1 MKRKYLYIAT
11 LILWIAFCFTDFL
24 EENNS
29 NSNFME
35 GVVMASG
42 IVVGI
47 IYIIADLTQMHI
59 GAAKFKEILI
69 NSLIWVGMAAG
80 ISFCIELL
88 MEWDLWIIPQA
99 TGGLEHFLNGIEYI
113 AFPIIYVVESLP
125 IYWLYNLIRFAI
137 NKIRKK

>member
-1 MKRKYLYIAT
+1 MKRKYLYITT
-11 LILWIAFCFTDFL
+11 LILWIMLCFSDFL
-24 EENNS
+24 EENFTYSVLMNYVLDIS
-29 NSNFME
+29 GML
-35 GVVMASG
+35 AG
-42 IVVGI
+42 IV
-47 IYIIADLTQMHI
+47 YIVADLTLMHI

-99 TGGLEHFLNGIEYI
+99 TGGWEHFLNGIEYI